1 MALKMAL
8 RLPFVGRDA
17 DVAAESETETQTSA
31 PAAAGFFARPL
42 PLLGRLPIGRQL
54 QLLTVA
60 LILLLLADA
69 AIVAYDTRQSTIGTI
84 YIATVGKV
92 RMLSQRLAKAAQQAS
107 QGNAAA
113 FKQLKESRDE
123 FAALVRLLVQGG
135 AAAGVSVPAS
145 PDSVRAVLDHLGNE
159 WKKNE
164 RNAGLVIT
172 EERNLVA
179 LGQSVRA
186 INVTN
191 PTLQELADEIS
202 ALSVQT
208 GGSAR
213 QNAIT
218 AQLMMLT
225 QRMAKN
231 ANTMLAE
238 AVVDPEVAFLLG
250 KDTNTFRNT
259 LQGLLQGSEPMRI
272 QRVADAELR
281 GKLGELEGGFKEYQ
295 RAVSSILG
303 NQQSLVNAKRASFD
317 LFNDSETLLAAA
329 ESLNGAYEG
338 VLRQR
343 QWNFVALGVVSVFAL
358 LLLLLIGKVN
368 VDDGRRRA
376 EESERQKLESERHNK
391 ANQDAILRLLDEIG
405 NLASGDLTV
414 RAKVTED
421 VTGAIADSI
430 NFTIDELRRL
440 VTGINA
446 AAQQVTSAT
455 GEAQQISAQLL
466 QAAQK
471 QATEIQGTGQ
481 SVAQMTVSMHE
492 VSKSANDSAT
502 VAKTSLGVAEKGT
515 QAVQN
520 AIRGMNDI
528 REQIQETSK
537 RIKRLGESS
546 QEIGEIVQLIS
557 DITEQTN
564 VLALNAAIQAASA
577 GEAGRGFTVVAE
589 EVQRLAERSGEAT
602 KHISAIV
609 KSIQRDT
616 QDAVEAMERSTRG
629 VVDGAKT
636 ADQAGEALREIEQ
649 VSNRLAE
656 LIGAISNAT
665 QQQAHSAAKVAT
677 NMKAILAITQLTT
690 EGTKKTAASAARLTA
705 LADGLK
711 HSVAGFKLAK

>member
-1 MALKMAL
+1 MATKTAALKGVFA
-8 RLPFVGRDA
+8 GGK
-17 DVAAESETETQTSA
+17 AEAKAQ
-31 PAAAGFFARPL
+31 PAARTSWLARPL
-42 PLLGRLPIGRQL
+42 PLIGRLAFAKQL
-54 QLLTVA
+54 QILIAALVVLLVV
-60 LILLLLADA
+60 DG
-69 AIVAYDTRQSTIGTI
+69 AIVAVDTRQGTLATI
-84 YIATVGKV
+84 YIATVGKIQ
-92 RMLSQRLAKAAQQAS
+92 MLSQRLAKAAQQAS
-107 QGNAAA
+107 QGNADA

-123 FAALVRLLVQGG
+123 FASLMRLLTDGG
-135 AAAGVSVPAS
+135 TVGAVSVPAS
-145 PDSVRAVLDHLGNE
+145 PEEVRAALTALDTD
-159 WKKNE
+159 WKKNDA
-164 RNAGLVIT
+164 NASLVLGQ
-172 EERNLVA
+172 ERNLVA
-179 LGQSVRA
+179 LGRSVRQ
-186 INVTN
+186 INQNNSV
-191 PTLQELADEIS
+191 LQELADEIA

-208 GGSAR
+208 AGSAR

-218 AQLMMLT
+218 AQMMMLT

-238 AVVDPEVAFLLG
+238 AQIDPEVSFLLG
-250 KDTNTFRNT
+250 KDTNTFRDLLN
-259 LQGLLQGSEPMRI
+259 GLLNGSEAQRI
-272 QRVADAELR
+272 QRVADPELR
-281 GKLGELEGGFKEYQ
+281 GKLGELEAGFKDYQ
-295 RAVSSILG
+295 RAVQDILG
-303 NQQSLVNAKRASFD
+303 NQAQLVSAKRASFD
-317 LFNDSETLLAAA
+317 LFRDSEKLLAVATQ
-329 ESLNGAYEG
+329 LNQSFEQTQEA
-338 VLRQR
+338 R
-343 QWNFVALGVVSVFAL
+343 QWNFVALGVVSVLAL
-358 LLLLLIGKVN
+358 VVLLLIGKVYL
-368 VDDGRRRA
+368 DDSRRGA
-376 EESERQKLESERHNK
+376 EQAETVNRT
-391 ANQDAILRLLDEIG
+391 NQEAILRLLDEIG

-430 NFTIDELRRL
+430 NYTIDELRRL
-440 VTGINA
+440 VTGITSA
-446 AAQQVTSAT
+446 AGQVTAAT
-455 GEAQQISAQLL
+455 QEAQTVTGQLL

-471 QATEIQGTGQ
+471 QAAEIQGTGQ

-492 VSKSANDSAT
+492 VSKSANDSAE
-502 VAKTSLGVAEKGT
+502 VAKTSLQVAEKGT

-589 EVQRLAERSGEAT
+589 EVQRLAERSAEAT

-616 QDAVEAMERSTRG
+616 QDAIEAMERSTKG
-629 VVDGAKT
+629 VVEGTKT
-636 ADQAGEALREIEQ
+636 ADEAGGALREIGQ

-656 LIGAISNAT
+656 LIGSISNAT
-665 QQQAHSAAKVAT
+665 QQQAQSAAKVAT

-690 EGTKKTAASAARLTA
+690 EGTKKTATSAARLTA

-711 HSVAGFKLAK
+711 NSVAGFKLG

>member
-1 MALKMAL
+1 MAFKLAL
-8 RLPFVGRDA
+8 RLPFLGREPA
-17 DVAAESETETQTSA
+17 VREAAPPAA
-31 PAAAGFFARPL
+31 PAPVAGKGFWSRPL
-42 PLLGRLPIGRQL
+42 WLIGKLPIGRQL

-60 LILLLLADA
+60 LVALLAVDA
-69 AIVAYDTRQSTIGTI
+69 AIVVVDTRQGTFNTL
-84 YIATVGKV
+84 YIATAGKI

-113 FKQLKESRDE
+113 FRQLRESRDE
-123 FAALVRLLVQGG
+123 FVSLLRFLTQGG
-135 AAAGVSVPAS
+135 AMAEVSLPPSPAS
-145 PDSVRAVLDHLGNE
+145 VRPALDVLNAE

-164 RNAGLVIT
+164 RNAALVIS

-186 INVTN
+186 INLNN
-191 PTLQELADEIS
+191 PALQELADEIA

-208 GGSAR
+208 GGSVR

-218 AQLMMLT
+218 GQLMMLT

-231 ANTMLAE
+231 ANIMLAE

-250 KDTNTFRNT
+250 KDTNTYRST
-259 LQGLLQGSEPMRI
+259 LRGLLQGSESMRI
-272 QRVADAELR
+272 ERVADPDLR
-281 GKLGELEGGFKEYQ
+281 GKVGELESAFKEYQ
-295 RAVSSILG
+295 GAVSAILG
-303 NQQSLVNAKRASFD
+303 NQQSLVNAKRASFE
-317 LFNDSETLLAAA
+317 LFNDSEALLGAAERLAAA
-329 ESLNGAYEG
+329 YDAEQGT
-338 VLRQR
+338 RQL
-343 QWNFVALGVVSVFAL
+343 NFVALGVISACAL
-358 LLLLLIGKVN
+358 LVLLLIGKVY
-368 VDDGRRRA
+368 VDDSRRRA
-376 EESERQKLESERHNK
+376 EESERANR

-414 RAKVTED
+414 RARVTED

-430 NFTIDELRRL
+430 NYTIDELRRL
-440 VTGINA
+440 VTGITG

-455 GEAQQISAQLL
+455 QEAQAVTGQLL

-471 QATEIQGTGQ
+471 QAAEIQGTGQ
-481 SVAQMTVSMHE
+481 SVAQMTTSMHE
-492 VSKSANDSAT
+492 VSKSANDSAS
-502 VAKTSLGVAEKGT
+502 VARTSLSAAEKGA
-515 QAVQN
+515 QAVHN

-589 EVQRLAERSGEAT
+589 EVQRLAERSAEAT
-602 KHISAIV
+602 KHIGAIV

-629 VVDGAKT
+629 VVDGTRT
-636 ADQAGEALREIEQ
+636 ADEAGEALREIEQ
-649 VSNRLAE
+649 ISNRLAE
-656 LIGAISNAT
+656 LIGGIST
-665 QQQAHSAAKVAT
+665 STEQQAASAARVAA

-690 EGTKKTAASAARLTA
+690 EGTKKTAASAARLTT
-705 LADGLK
+705 LAEGLK
-711 HSVAGFKLAK
+711 SSVSGFKLG